1 MAKPTTTG
9 KFAQKGTRGISSL
22 IFLASFILSAFLA
35 LGTLTTNRALGLRA
49 SIPGGQG
56 LLQFYVSGQGLL
68 TLVPLDLILLIY
80 TFFIILDIVTLRV
93 LAEAQIAAEENPEHA
108 QRLAGKAEK
117 YIDWALS
124 GLVFFITV
132 EFSSA
137 LSSLHI
143 LIEGDNFWVL
153 SAISVIV
160 AMIARSIMH
169 RLTDV

>member
-1 MAKPTTTG
+1 MATG
-9 KFAQKGTRGISSL
+9 KFAQRGTRGISSL

-49 SIPGGQG
+49 SLPGGQG
-56 LLQFYVSGQGLL
+56 LLQYYVSGEGLL
-68 TLVPLDLILLIY
+68 TLVPLDCMLLIY

-108 QRLAGKAEK
+108 QELAGKAEK

-143 LIEGDNFWVL
+143 LIVDNFWILLVI
-153 SAISVIV
+153 SAKVAVIV
-160 AMIARSIMH
+160 RSIMH
-169 RLTDV
+169 RITQV